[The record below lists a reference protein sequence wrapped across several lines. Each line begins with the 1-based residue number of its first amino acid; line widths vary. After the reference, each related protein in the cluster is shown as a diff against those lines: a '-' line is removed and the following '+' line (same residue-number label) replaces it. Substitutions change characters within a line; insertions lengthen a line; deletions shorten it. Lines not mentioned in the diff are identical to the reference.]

1 MAKKVVKVEDKKG
14 GLDIEKIGKLTKTI
28 MENGEAIEKI
38 ADGIGDLIDAKSS
51 KTKTSKNKK
60 KAKKTDS
67 MSKVIDLAGTLL
79 KK

>member
-1 MAKKVVKVEDKKG
+1 MAKKIVKVEEKKS
-14 GLDIEKIGKLTKTI
+14 GLDLGKITKTI

-38 ADGIGDLIDAKSS
+38 ADGIGDLIEGKSS
-51 KTKTSKNKK
+51 KTKKST
-60 KAKKTDS
+60 KAKKTKNTDSSS

>member
-1 MAKKVVKVEDKKG
+1 MAKKVVKVEDKKN
-14 GLDIEKIGKLTKTI
+14 GLDLGKITKTI

-38 ADGIGDLIDAKSS
+38 ADGIGDLIDGKSS
-51 KTKTSKNKK
+51 KKK
-60 KAKKTDS
+60 KTKKTKSDS